1 MPWPILPLASVS
13 WLSWLGGVWAAY
25 ALALAAWIVLQK
37 RPPVATLAWILV
49 LSLTPVVG
57 LAVYAYFGPQRVQRQ
72 RLKRWH
78 YRASLLSQHDWLA
91 LRGQQAEPPAWAL
104 QHARLIE
111 RCCGLPMSA
120 CHSARLLGSGGQA
133 QQALLQAIGQARA
146 HIHLEYYIFR
156 PDETGQ
162 TVLRALAAKAREGV
176 AVRLLVDAI
185 GSFSLYAR
193 RSRCQA
199 LQELLAAGGELALFH
214 PARLDRFRPL
224 VNLRTHRKLVVCDGR
239 VGFIGGV
246 NITDEENENVCGERA
261 WRDTHL
267 ELRGAAV
274 RWLQYVFLQD
284 WAYASGKTPSVLSG
298 DTLFG
303 APSGLARLA
312 VDPSGQPAQI
322 PAQVPVQIVASGP
335 DTDGEAILRAM
346 VDAIGL
352 ARERIWLATPY
363 FVPTEETLFA
373 LTSAA
378 LRGVQVKLM
387 VPACGDSRLT
397 SAAAR
402 SYFDELQRAGVLIF
416 EYTAA
421 MFHAKTLLVDDRYG
435 MVGSANFDNRSFRLN
450 FEAAAVVLD
459 EAFNAELAAMFTRDL
474 SLCRRVPAR
483 RQLSFSQ
490 RLLEAT
496 ARLFSRVL

>member
-1 MPWPILPLASVS
+1 MPWPFSTFTNVS
-13 WLSWLGGVWAAY
+13 WPALLGWIWAAY

-49 LSLTPVVG
+49 LSLTPVAG

-78 YRASLLSQHDWLA
+78 SRAFLLSQHDWQA
-91 LRGQQAEPPAWAL
+91 LRSQQAEPPAWAL

-133 QQALLQAIGQARA
+133 LQALLQAIGQARA

-239 VGFIGGV
+239 VGFIGGI

-284 WAYASGKTPSVLSG
+284 WVYASGRIPPVPGGSLLAAESS
-298 DTLFG
+298 L
-303 APSGLARLA
+303 AGLAA
-312 VDPSGQPAQI
+312 PEAAKPI
-322 PAQVPVQIVASGP
+322 PVQIVASGP

-474 SLCRRVPAR
+474 SRCRRVPAR
-483 RQLSFSQ
+483 RPLPFGQ
-490 RLLEAT
+490 RLLEAA

>member
-78 YRASLLSQHDWLA
+78 YRASLLSQHDWQA

-239 VGFIGGV
+239 VGFIGGI

-284 WAYASGKTPSVLSG
+284 WVYASGRIPPVPGGSLLAAESS
-298 DTLFG
+298 L
-303 APSGLARLA
+303 AGLAA
-312 VDPSGQPAQI
+312 PEAAKPI
-322 PAQVPVQIVASGP
+322 PVQIVASGP

-474 SLCRRVPAR
+474 SRCRRVPAR
-483 RQLSFSQ
+483 RPLPFGQ
-490 RLLEAT
+490 RLLEAA

>member
-1 MPWPILPLASVS
+1 MPWPFSTFTNVS
-13 WLSWLGGVWAAY
+13 WPALLGWFWAAY

-78 YRASLLSQHDWLA
+78 YRASLLSQHDWQA

-133 QQALLQAIGQARA
+133 LQALLQTIGQARA

-239 VGFIGGV
+239 VGFIGGI
-246 NITDEENENVCGERA
+246 NITDQENENVSGERA

-284 WAYASGKTPSVLSG
+284 WVYASGRIPPVPGGSLLAAESS
-298 DTLFG
+298 L
-303 APSGLARLA
+303 AGLAA
-312 VDPSGQPAQI
+312 PEAAKPI
-322 PAQVPVQIVASGP
+322 PVQIVASGP

-387 VPACGDSRLT
+387 VPACGDSLLT

-474 SLCRRVPAR
+474 SRCRRVPAR
-483 RQLSFSQ
+483 RPLPFGQ
-490 RLLEAT
+490 RLLEAA

>member
-1 MPWPILPLASVS
+1 MSWPFSTFTNVS
-13 WLSWLGGVWAAY
+13 WPALLGWFWAAY

-49 LSLTPVVG
+49 LSLTPVAG

-78 YRASLLSQHDWLA
+78 SRAFLLSQHDWQA
-91 LRGQQAEPPAWAL
+91 LRSQQAEPPAWAL

-133 QQALLQAIGQARA
+133 LQALLQAIGQARA

-162 TVLRALAAKAREGV
+162 TVLRALAARAREGV

-239 VGFIGGV
+239 VGFIGGI
-246 NITDEENENVCGERA
+246 NITDQENENVSGERA

-284 WAYASGKTPSVLSG
+284 WVYASGRIPPVPGGSLLAAESSP
-298 DTLFG
+298 
-303 APSGLARLA
+303 AGLAA
-312 VDPSGQPAQI
+312 PEAAKPI
-322 PAQVPVQIVASGP
+322 PVQIVASGP

-459 EAFNAELAAMFTRDL
+459 EAFNAELAAMFTHDL
-474 SLCRRVPAR
+474 SRCRRVPAR
-483 RQLSFSQ
+483 RPLPFGQ
-490 RLLEAT
+490 RLLEAA

>member
-1 MPWPILPLASVS
+1 M
-13 WLSWLGGVWAAY
+13 
-25 ALALAAWIVLQK
+25 
-37 RPPVATLAWILV
+37 
-49 LSLTPVVG
+49 
-57 LAVYAYFGPQRVQRQ
+57 
-72 RLKRWH
+72 
-78 YRASLLSQHDWLA
+78 
-91 LRGQQAEPPAWAL
+91 
-104 QHARLIE
+104 
-111 RCCGLPMSA
+111 
-120 CHSARLLGSGGQA
+120 
-133 QQALLQAIGQARA
+133 
-146 HIHLEYYIFR
+146 
-156 PDETGQ
+156 
-162 TVLRALAAKAREGV
+162 
-176 AVRLLVDAI
+176 
-185 GSFSLYAR
+185 
-193 RSRCQA
+193 
-199 LQELLAAGGELALFH
+199 
-214 PARLDRFRPL
+214 
-224 VNLRTHRKLVVCDGR
+224 VCDGR

-312 VDPSGQPAQI
+312 ADPSGQPAQI

-450 FEAAAVVLD
+450 FEAAAAVLD

>member
-49 LSLTPVVG
+49 LSLTPVAG

-78 YRASLLSQHDWLA
+78 SRAFLLSQHDWQA
-91 LRGQQAEPPAWAL
+91 LRSQQAEPPAWAL

-133 QQALLQAIGQARA
+133 LQALLQAIGQARA

-239 VGFIGGV
+239 VGFIGGI

-284 WAYASGKTPSVLSG
+284 WVYASGRIPPVPGGSLLAAESS
-298 DTLFG
+298 L
-303 APSGLARLA
+303 AGLAA
-312 VDPSGQPAQI
+312 PEAAKPI
-322 PAQVPVQIVASGP
+322 PVQIVASGP

-474 SLCRRVPAR
+474 SRCRRVPAR
-483 RQLSFSQ
+483 RPLPFGQ
-490 RLLEAT
+490 RLLEAA

>member
-1 MPWPILPLASVS
+1 MEWQSVLATTWVVVEYAIKIVALGTVPENRRPSSSTAWLLLIFLLPFVGLPLYIFLGSPWIHGKRRAQQTAINEFALESTKDVPYAPEDSRHSPHLDSV
-13 WLSWLGGVWAAY
+13 L
-25 ALALAAWIVLQK
+25 
-37 RPPVATLAWILV
+37 RMNRTL
-49 LSLTPVVG
+49 T
-57 LAVYAYFGPQRVQRQ
+57 
-72 RLKRWH
+72 
-78 YRASLLSQHDWLA
+78 
-91 LRGQQAEPPAWAL
+91 
-104 QHARLIE
+104 
-111 RCCGLPMSA
+111 GLP
-120 CHSARLLGSGGQA
+120 CVTGDVV
-133 QQALLQAIGQARA
+133 ALHGDAAATYAEMARA
-146 HIHLEYYIFR
+146 IDAATRHVHVEFYIQSWDPVTDVFYSALE
-156 PDETGQ
+156 
-162 TVLRALAAKAREGV
+162 RAVARGV

-312 VDPSGQPAQI
+312 ADPSGQPAQI

>member
-1 MPWPILPLASVS
+1 MPWPFSTFTNVS
-13 WLSWLGGVWAAY
+13 WPALLGWIWAAY

-49 LSLTPVVG
+49 LSLTPVAG

-78 YRASLLSQHDWLA
+78 SRAFLLSQHDWQA
-91 LRGQQAEPPAWAL
+91 LRSQQAEPPAWAL

-133 QQALLQAIGQARA
+133 LQALLQTIGQARA

-239 VGFIGGV
+239 VGFIGGI
-246 NITDEENENVCGERA
+246 NITDEENENVSGERA

-284 WAYASGKTPSVLSG
+284 WVYASGRIPPVPGGSLLAAESS
-298 DTLFG
+298 LA
-303 APSGLARLA
+303 APEAA
-312 VDPSGQPAQI
+312 KPI
-322 PAQVPVQIVASGP
+322 PVQIVASGP

-474 SLCRRVPAR
+474 SRCRRVPAR
-483 RQLSFSQ
+483 RPLPFGQ
-490 RLLEAT
+490 RLLEAA

>member
-1 MPWPILPLASVS
+1 MPWPFSTFTNVS
-13 WLSWLGGVWAAY
+13 WPALLGWIWAAY

-49 LSLTPVVG
+49 LSLTPVAG

-78 YRASLLSQHDWLA
+78 SRAFLLSQHDWQA
-91 LRGQQAEPPAWAL
+91 LRSQQAEPPAWAL

-239 VGFIGGV
+239 VGFIGGI
-246 NITDEENENVCGERA
+246 NITDQENENVSGERA

-284 WAYASGKTPSVLSG
+284 WVYASGRIPPVPGGSLLAAESS
-298 DTLFG
+298 L
-303 APSGLARLA
+303 AGLAAPEA
-312 VDPSGQPAQI
+312 VKPI
-322 PAQVPVQIVASGP
+322 PVQIVASGP

-474 SLCRRVPAR
+474 SRCRRVPAR
-483 RQLSFSQ
+483 RPLPFGQ
-490 RLLEAT
+490 RLLEAA